1 MTLLDT
7 IKARRSVRT
16 FDGRKLT
23 GEDMKRIQ
31 ECIDDLSNPY
41 DIPVSFVMMD
51 AEKNNLSSPVLN
63 GEKLYIAGKVPKVPH
78 AEEAFGYAFERLV
91 IYAWTLGIGTTWIG
105 GTMKREVFETAAGL
119 AEGERMPCMSPLGY
133 PAKKMSLR
141 ETMMRKGVGQIRGK
155 RPQISSLTESWADL

>member
-41 DIPVSFVMMD
+41 DIPVSFVLMD
-51 AEKNNLSSPVLN
+51 AEKNHLSSPVLN